1 MKDRNYYIR
10 RAKTGLRILVIYFC
24 ATRPRYEKSYFT
36 NGKFDETKLRK
47 DIDFLKKWDSMTQ
60 RQKDIHCGDYTKIAS
75 RYNYTF
81 GIPCRLVESILGEDG
96 DGKRIPESEVV
107 NALVER
113 GWLEVENAGARQEQ
127 DKDKVWHK
135 KCWWKKKYLLKNPKT
150 WLMYLRNPNYSGVEH
165 YPLDKDGFVLR
176 AIKLIKKWREKTMGK
191 KKKINA
197 DVKELLEKMLSHQIS
212 LSDTIDALKGIR
224 ASRSYINMVQ
234 NWYNTQANEKEVK
247 DNEKQ
252 D

>member
-1 MKDRNYYIR
+1 M
-10 RAKTGLRILVIYFC
+10 
-24 ATRPRYEKSYFT
+24 
-36 NGKFDETKLRK
+36 RK